1 MSWYFAEPKSIQENV
16 KDELESSNYATKAD
30 LQNWKGNDTID
41 LPKKTDLANFKSD
54 PDKLDMDKCT
64 K

>member
-1 MSWYFAEPKSIQENV
+1 MQQKQIYKMQKEMIQQIS
-16 KDELESSNYATKAD
+16 L
-30 LQNWKGNDTID
+30 
-41 LPKKTDLANFKSD
+41 KKTDLANFKSD